1 MKTGKTLFTV
11 IIMAILATTVAVVSC
26 KKDEG
31 NASNQK
37 GYTMQQAPDIR
48 QMEDPRSY
56 MIDFK
61 KKLKENKDN
70 EAFNLEDAA
79 WHLACLANLDFC
91 NVNVECDDFQF
102 DTVEMQVNVTD
113 GIILMGDLS
122 TAYEQMCTEIQ
133 QFRKGFNHYDQNLY
147 YINVSIGDDGNAK
160 IALMTS
166 FTEASKDYVYHPWYF
181 PDVFTGNDVCEEYLS
196 EDSIFTW
203 NTTAARELTR
213 VLNPFEHHDY
223 EIHLPGGLNQ
233 IVYFPTRN
241 LTFDYNNTEDPY
253 GSWFYS
259 DSRVWALKDYDNSLY
274 NYELDMLDMCAC
286 LDSYLA
292 LGFDNITNTQYY
304 DEYLMCWK
312 VNAKTY
318 VPDNPNHLPKIHY
331 HELHVEYGRLITPN
345 PPGPDPNIS

>member
-26 KKDEG
+26 KKDG
-31 NASNQK
+31 ANASNQK

-61 KKLKENKDN
+61 KKLTESKDN

-133 QFRKGFNHYDQNLY
+133 QFRKGFNYYDQNLY

-166 FTEASKDYVYHPWYF
+166 YNINSKYIWDHTWYYDDVYDALDSCDYYF
-181 PDVFTGNDVCEEYLS
+181 S
-196 EDSIFTW
+196 SDSIYTW
-203 NTTAARELTR
+203 NTTAARELKR
-213 VLNPFEHHDY
+213 VLNLIEHHEY
-223 EIHLPGGLNQ
+223 EISLPGGLNQ
-233 IVYFPTRN
+233 IIYFPTRN
-241 LTFDYNNTEDPY
+241 HTFDYHYQDPY
-253 GSWFYS
+253 YS
-259 DSRVWALKDYDNSLY
+259 TFVDNSRVFAKRTKNEGYIY
-274 NYELDMLDMCAC
+274 YLDLLEVCYC
-286 LDSYLA
+286 LDSYLH
-292 LGFDNITNTQYY
+292 LGYDFMSDNLYPFEHII
-304 DEYLMCWK
+304 CWN
-312 VNAKTY
+312 VTPINEHTT
-318 VPDNPNHLPKIHY
+318 HIWWTHY
-331 HELHVEYGRLITPN
+331 HELYVEYGRLITAN
-345 PPGPDPNIS
+345 PPGPYPD